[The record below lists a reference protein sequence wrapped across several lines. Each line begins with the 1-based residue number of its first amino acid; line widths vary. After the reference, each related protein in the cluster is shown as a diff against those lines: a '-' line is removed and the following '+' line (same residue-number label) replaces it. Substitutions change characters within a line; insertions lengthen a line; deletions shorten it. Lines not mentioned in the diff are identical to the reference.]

1 MGTIPS
7 NWQTGTVTGT
17 FLDADFN
24 GFVGKVVITP
34 DVKSAR
40 VFGQAITLLK
50 AREVTLDSSGTFTT
64 TLPAGNDPDV
74 SPISFTYTATIVGP
88 AGERTDFPS
97 YTFVLP
103 VGQTV
108 DLDQVT
114 VVPPSSGLPNI
125 VGGGS
130 GGPTTVDQ
138 ITDAGTAGKALVR
151 SADAATA
158 RAAIGAGT
166 GNGASNLMVGTTA
179 GTAKAGDATTAYTD
193 VTGKPSTFPPSV
205 HTHVLSDIAGTTMT
219 GQSILSAATT
229 SAARTA
235 IGMTSTGSSLATA
248 TDLAAAQSALG
259 IAALITAAL
268 TTTPIVSYDAAFVPT
283 SARPVLFLTAAQPV
297 LRSQDRWLADAT
309 G

>member
-24 GFVGKVVITP
+24 GFVGKVIITP
-34 DVKSAR
+34 DVKAAR

-50 AREVTLDSSGTFTT
+50 AQEFTLTAGTFTA

-74 SPISFTYTATIVGP
+74 SPLNFTYTATIVANNGD
-88 AGERTDFPS
+88 RTDFPS

-130 GGPTTVDQ
+130 GGPTTADQ
-138 ITDAGTAGKALVR
+138 ITDATTTGKALIR
-151 SADAATA
+151 STSAADART
-158 RAAIGAGT
+158 AIGAGT
-166 GNGASNLMVGTTA
+166 GNGSSNLAIGTTST
-179 GTAKAGDATTAYTD
+179 TAWAGDRHPQWTEVD
-193 VTGKPSTFPPSV
+193 NKPSTFTPSA
-205 HTHVLSDIAGTTMT
+205 HTHVLTDISGTTST
-219 GQSILSAATT
+219 GQGILSAATP

-235 IGMTSTGSSLATA
+235 IGITSVGSSIVTA
-248 TDLAAAQSALG
+248 ADLAAAQNVLG
-259 IAALITAAL
+259 ILALVTAQLADA
-268 TTTPIVSYDAAFVPT
+268 PRISYDSGYVPVD
-283 SARPVLFLTAAQPV
+283 ARPVLFFTQSQPA
-297 LRSQDRWLADAT
+297 LRSQDRWIADAA